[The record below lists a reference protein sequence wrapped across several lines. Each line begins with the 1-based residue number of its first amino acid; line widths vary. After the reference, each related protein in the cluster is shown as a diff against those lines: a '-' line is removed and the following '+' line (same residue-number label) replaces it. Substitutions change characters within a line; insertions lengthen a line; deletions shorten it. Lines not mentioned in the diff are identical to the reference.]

1 MHLEISCDVTKI
13 CRMSNGPIDPAEELR
28 RLRDDAARTVANLEL
43 SRQAIE
49 LELKTAKAVLK
60 RIEQALATSEPDRGA
75 NERVR

>member
-1 MHLEISCDVTKI
+1 
-13 CRMSNGPIDPAEELR
+13 MSTGPIDPAEELR

-60 RIEQALATSEPDRGA
+60 RIEQAFATSEPDRGA

>member
-1 MHLEISCDVTKI
+1 
-13 CRMSNGPIDPAEELR
+13 MSTRPIDPAEELR

-60 RIEQALATSEPDRGA
+60 RIEQALAKSEPDRGA